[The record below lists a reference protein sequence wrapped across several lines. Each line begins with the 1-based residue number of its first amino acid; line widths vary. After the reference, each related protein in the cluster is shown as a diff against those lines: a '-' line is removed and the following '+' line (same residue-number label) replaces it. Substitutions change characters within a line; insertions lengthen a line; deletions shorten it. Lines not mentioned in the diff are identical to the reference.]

1 MNKQTMSFRRRLWNR
16 AIPAL
21 VWGAGLLAGALA
33 LGVLGIVLVR
43 GLPQLSWSL
52 LSSVPSVAR
61 GIDGILP
68 YLLNTLYIILL
79 SLLLVLPLGVGAA
92 VYLTEYAGNRRLIG
106 WIEFTTETLAGI
118 PSIIYGLVGMLI
130 FSNAL
135 GFQSSLL
142 SGSLTLTIMTLP
154 TIIRTTQESLKT
166 VPASY
171 REGAVGLGAT
181 KWHVVRTIVLPCSVD
196 GIVTGCILAV
206 GRIVGESAALL
217 FTAGCGKAL
226 LSNLFTAYTRSGAT
240 LSVALYMYAFEEGN
254 FHVAWAIA
262 AVLLVLVLLI
272 NLLAKAAQKKLKRK
286 DG

>member
-33 LGVLGIVLVR
+33 LGVLGLVLVR

-52 LSSVPSVAR
+52 LSSVPSVTR

>member
-1 MNKQTMSFRRRLWNR
+1 MNNQTMSFRRRLWNR

-33 LGVLGIVLVR
+33 LGVLGLVLVR

-52 LSSVPSVAR
+52 LSSVPSVTR

-196 GIVTGCILAV
+196 GIVTGCILAI